1 MLKPKQ
7 RGLASCPPD
16 YLKHQISR
24 LRLNTTAFPS
34 RYLGRHTRRTATSR
48 ISTNCPSK
56 TNIRRPRRSCVMPR
70 GPKGN
75 LACFGSRLCENR
87 TDVMIPLLNREG
99 MMKGF
104 VEGGDGQQTTV
115 LPECLDDWVDGSSP
129 VRAVDVFVDAL
140 ELRELGFDGV
150 TPEAT
155 GRPGYHPSPM
165 LKLYIYGYLNRV
177 QSSRRLEREAGSN
190 MEVMWLTGRLV
201 PDHKTIADFR
211 KDNGPAIKK
220 VCAQFV
226 ALCRKMGLLAK
237 ASVAIDGSKFKAVN
251 SRDNNF
257 TKGKMER
264 RLAQIEESV
273 ARYLSQLDTADRQT
287 AAGEAP
293 SEELVARTTRLKE
306 KLIKL
311 EEEVKRL
318 KAIEK
323 VMLAAP
329 DQQVSFTDPDSRSMA
344 TSGRGSGMVG
354 YNVQAAVDTTN
365 HLIVAHEVTNVGTDK
380 SHLANMAN
388 QAKAALEAENL
399 EAFADRGYFKGEEIL
414 ACDEAGI
421 TVTLPKPQTSE
432 AKSEGRFGKQD
443 FRYVAAEDIYICPT
457 GEKLTNH
464 FTNEENGL
472 VLHHYWTNA
481 CRTCA
486 LKAQCTKG
494 PQRRIKRWE
503 DEYVVDAVQARLDKN
518 PDAMRTG
525 RETVEHPFGT
535 LKMRMGATHFLMKTL
550 PKVATE
556 MALHVLAYNLTRVMN
571 IVGIKPFLAAIRA

>member
-1 MLKPKQ
+1 
-7 RGLASCPPD
+7 
-16 YLKHQISR
+16 
-24 LRLNTTAFPS
+24 
-34 RYLGRHTRRTATSR
+34 
-48 ISTNCPSK
+48 
-56 TNIRRPRRSCVMPR
+56 
-70 GPKGN
+70 
-75 LACFGSRLCENR
+75 
-87 TDVMIPLLNREG
+87 
-99 MMKGF
+99 MKGF
-104 VEGGDGQQTTV
+104 VEGADRQQTTL
-115 LPECLDDWVDGSSP
+115 LPECLDDWVDESNP

-140 ELRELGFDGV
+140 ELRELGFEGV
-150 TPEAT
+150 TPAAT

-177 QSSRRLEREAGSN
+177 QSSRRLEREAGRN
-190 MEVMWLTGRLV
+190 LEVMWLTGRLV

-329 DQQVSFTDPDSRSMA
+329 DQQVSFTDPDFPLDGDQR
-344 TSGRGSGMVG
+344 TRLWDGR
-354 YNVQAAVDTTN
+354 
-365 HLIVAHEVTNVGTDK
+365 L
-380 SHLANMAN
+380 
-388 QAKAALEAENL
+388 
-399 EAFADRGYFKGEEIL
+399 
-414 ACDEAGI
+414 
-421 TVTLPKPQTSE
+421 
-432 AKSEGRFGKQD
+432 
-443 FRYVAAEDIYICPT
+443 
-457 GEKLTNH
+457 
-464 FTNEENGL
+464 
-472 VLHHYWTNA
+472 
-481 CRTCA
+481 
-486 LKAQCTKG
+486 
-494 PQRRIKRWE
+494 
-503 DEYVVDAVQARLDKN
+503 
-518 PDAMRTG
+518 
-525 RETVEHPFGT
+525 
-535 LKMRMGATHFLMKTL
+535 
-550 PKVATE
+550 
-556 MALHVLAYNLTRVMN
+556 
-571 IVGIKPFLAAIRA
+571 

>member
-1 MLKPKQ
+1 
-7 RGLASCPPD
+7 
-16 YLKHQISR
+16 
-24 LRLNTTAFPS
+24 
-34 RYLGRHTRRTATSR
+34 
-48 ISTNCPSK
+48 
-56 TNIRRPRRSCVMPR
+56 
-70 GPKGN
+70 
-75 LACFGSRLCENR
+75 
-87 TDVMIPLLNREG
+87 
-99 MMKGF
+99 MKGF
-104 VEGGDGQQTTV
+104 VQGADRQQTTL
-115 LPECLDDWVDGSSP
+115 LPECLDDWVDESNP

-140 ELRELGFDGV
+140 ELRDLGFDGV
-150 TPEAT
+150 DPAAT
-155 GRPGYHPSPM
+155 GRPAYHPSPM

-177 QSSRRLEREAGSN
+177 QSSRRLEREAGRN
-190 MEVMWLTGRLV
+190 LEVMWLTGRLV

-257 TKGKMER
+257 TKGKMDR

-293 SEELVARTTRLKE
+293 SEELAARTTRLKE
-306 KLIKL
+306 KLAKL

-323 VMLAAP
+323 QMLAAP
-329 DQQVSFTDPDSRSMA
+329 DQQISFTDPDSRSMA

-354 YNVQAAVDTTN
+354 YNVQTAVDTTN

-380 SHLANMAN
+380 SQLANMAN
-388 QAKAALEAENL
+388 QAKAALEAESL

-414 ACDEAGI
+414 ACEEASI
-421 TVTLPKPQTSE
+421 TVTLPKPQTSG

-443 FRYVAAEDIYICPT
+443 FRYVAEEDVYICPA
-457 GEKLTNH
+457 GEKLAHH
-464 FTNEENGL
+464 FTNEEDGL
-472 VLHHYWTNA
+472 VLRHYWTNA

-494 PQRRIKRWE
+494 PQRAHHAVGARARCRCRAGAPGQKSECDAYSPRDGRASVRHAE
-503 DEYVVDAVQARLDKN
+503 DADGGDALSDEDAAEGGDRDGAARARLQPHARDEHRRHQTA
-518 PDAMRTG
+518 PGGDPGVRSVCCCAR
-525 RETVEHPFGT
+525 RVTVQ
-535 LKMRMGATHFLMKTL
+535 
-550 PKVATE
+550 VAQRGPR
-556 MALHVLAYNLTRVMN
+556 LRQ
-571 IVGIKPFLAAIRA
+571 G